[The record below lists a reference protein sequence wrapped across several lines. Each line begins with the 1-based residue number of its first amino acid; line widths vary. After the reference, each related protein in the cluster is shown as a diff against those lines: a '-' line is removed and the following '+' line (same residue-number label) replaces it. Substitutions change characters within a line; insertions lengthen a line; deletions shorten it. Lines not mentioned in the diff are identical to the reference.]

1 MPKEITIPLA
11 WLKRL
16 DELTS
21 QYLNTQK
28 QTVANEEA
36 LNLLLGYLQ
45 SVKFLL
51 K

>member
-1 MPKEITIPLA
+1 MPKEITIPVG

-16 DELTS
+16 DELTEKYINS
-21 QYLNTQK
+21 PSDQK
-28 QTVANEEA
+28 D
-36 LNLLLGYLQ
+36 LSFNLLLGYLQ